1 MAMRISFVMLNNHD
15 IISLIE
21 NRLDSVWAEYQSVDN
36 KIEIYR
42 LDGDLIILE
51 INQNIFSILYK
62 ENKYDFT
69 ESDLFFNKLEKL
81 IS

>member
-1 MAMRISFVMLNNHD
+1 MRISFVMLNNHD

-21 NRLDSVWAEYQSVDN
+21 NRLDSVGVEYQSVDN

-51 INQNIFSILYK
+51 IDQNIFSILYK
-62 ENKYDFT
+62 ENKYDFK
-69 ESDLFFNKLEKL
+69 ESYQFFNKLDEL

>member
-1 MAMRISFVMLNNHD
+1 MRISFVMLNNHD

-21 NRLDSVWAEYQSVDN
+21 NRLDSVSAEYQSVDD

-51 INQNIFSILYK
+51 INQNMFSILYK
-62 ENKYDFT
+62 ENKYDFR
-69 ESDLFFNKLEKL
+69 ESDQFFNKLEEL

>member
-1 MAMRISFVMLNNHD
+1 MRISFVMLNNHD

-21 NRLDSVWAEYQSVDN
+21 NRLDSVSAEYQSVDN
-36 KIEIYR
+36 KIEIYG

-51 INQNIFSILYK
+51 INQNMFSISYK
-62 ENKYDFT
+62 ENKYDFK
-69 ESDLFFNKLEKL
+69 ESDQFFNKLDEL

>member
-1 MAMRISFVMLNNHD
+1 MRISFVMLNNHD

-21 NRLDSVWAEYQSVDN
+21 NRLDSVSAEYQSVDN

-62 ENKYDFT
+62 TNKYDFR
-69 ESDLFFNKLEKL
+69 ESDQFFNKLDEL

>member
-1 MAMRISFVMLNNHD
+1 MQISFVMLNNHD

-21 NRLDSVWAEYQSVDN
+21 NRLDSVSAEYQSVDN

-51 INQNIFSILYK
+51 IDQNIFSILYK
-62 ENKYDFT
+62 ENKYDFK
-69 ESDLFFNKLEKL
+69 EYDQFFNKLDEL

>member
-1 MAMRISFVMLNNHD
+1 MRISFVMLNNHD

-21 NRLDSVWAEYQSVDN
+21 NRLDSVSAEYQSVDN

-51 INQNIFSILYK
+51 INQNVFSILYK
-62 ENKYDFT
+62 ENKYDFK
-69 ESDLFFNKLEKL
+69 ESDQFFNKLEEL

>member
-1 MAMRISFVMLNNHD
+1 MRISFVMLNNHD

-21 NRLDSVWAEYQSVDN
+21 NRLDSVSAEYQSVDN

-62 ENKYDFT
+62 ENKYDFK
-69 ESDLFFNKLEKL
+69 ESSQFFNKLEEL

>member
-1 MAMRISFVMLNNHD
+1 MRVSFVMLNNHD

-21 NRLDSVWAEYQSVDN
+21 NRLDSVSAEYQSVDN

-42 LDGDLIILE
+42 LDGDLITLE
-51 INQNIFSILYK
+51 INQNMFSILYR
-62 ENKYDFT
+62 ENKYDFK
-69 ESDLFFNKLEKL
+69 ESDQFFNKLEEL

>member
-1 MAMRISFVMLNNHD
+1 MRISFVMLNKHD

-21 NRLDSVWAEYQSVDN
+21 NRLDSVGVEYQSVDN

-51 INQNIFSILYK
+51 IDQNIFSILYK
-62 ENKYDFT
+62 ENKYDFK
-69 ESDLFFNKLEKL
+69 ESGQFFNKLEEL